1 MKRFIGSIRWKMTLW
16 YSVSIALVYFLFSGC
31 VFLTFRH
38 SCIAESHMRL
48 ANALTLVMTAVE
60 GAPHRLASIE
70 AEFPDSNFHVVTDQ
84 RSLYASA
91 GWVNSGI
98 PSSVSVDSDGY
109 AFVESS
115 TGRHYAIRKASLRVD
130 GSMLHIE
137 VAQDGQQTFEN
148 LGKLQLV
155 LLFSLPGILLVSLL
169 GGYFLAGRVLSP
181 MDEITRKAKEITAD
195 NLSQRLPIGGQ
206 DDEFS
211 RLARVFNE
219 TFERLE
225 DAFDRMKRFT
235 ADASHELRTPLAV
248 VRSLGENA
256 LQGSTGAVC
265 HADAIGS
272 ILEEV
277 DRLTRLLDGL
287 LILTR
292 AESAQ
297 LPLDFNLVSLEE
309 IVLDVVNCL
318 HVLAEEKLQT
328 LVFQGQAELN
338 VKLDESTFKQA
349 LINLIANA
357 IQYTQTG
364 GEITVRVKR
373 CSTKGALV
381 EVDDNGPG
389 IAAEHRGN
397 IFERFYRIDKG
408 RSQATGGS
416 GLGLAIARWA
426 IGLNGGTV
434 EFEAKHDGGSIF
446 RIALPAINPVKASCS
461 RLTDSV
467 SSTAD
472 R

>member
-1 MKRFIGSIRWKMTLW
+1 MTLW
-16 YSVSIALVYFLFSGC
+16 YSVSIALIYFLFSGC
-31 VFLTFRH
+31 VFLTFRQ
-38 SCIAESHMRL
+38 SCIAESRMRL
-48 ANALTLVMTAVE
+48 DNELRLVMSAAE
-60 GAPHRLASIE
+60 RAPGRLASIE
-70 AEFPDSNFHVVTDQ
+70 ADFPDSNFRVMADQ
-84 RSLYASA
+84 RPLYASA
-91 GWVNSGI
+91 GWVNARI
-98 PSSVSVDSDGY
+98 PASPPVDSDGY

-115 TGRHYAIRKASLRVD
+115 TGRHYAIRKTILHVDGGVVLRVD
-130 GSMLHIE
+130 

-148 LGKLQLV
+148 LNKLMLV
-155 LLFSLPGILLVSLL
+155 LLFGLPGILLVSLI

-181 MDEITRKAKEITAD
+181 MDEITRKASQITAD
-195 NLSQRLPIGGQ
+195 DLSQRLPVGGQ
-206 DDEFS
+206 QDEFS

-225 DAFDRMKRFT
+225 DAFKRMKQFT

-248 VRSLGENA
+248 IRSLGENA
-256 LQGSTGAVC
+256 LQSHTDADC
-265 HADAIGS
+265 HADVIGS

-277 DRLTRLLDGL
+277 GRLTRLLDGL

-297 LPLDFNLVSLEE
+297 LPLNFNVVSLDE
-309 IVLDVVNCL
+309 IALDVVSCL
-318 HVLAEEKLQT
+318 NVLAEEKRQT
-328 LVFQGQAELN
+328 LVFHGQAELN
-338 VKLDESTFKQA
+338 VLLDETTFKQA

-357 IQYTQTG
+357 VQYTQDG
-364 GEITVRVKR
+364 GAITVRVRR
-373 CSTKGALV
+373 CSTQGAVV

-397 IFERFYRIDKG
+397 IFERFYRVDKG

-446 RIALPAINPVKASCS
+446 RIALPAANLPKASFGS
-461 RLTDSV
+461 L
-467 SSTAD
+467 ANAAI
-472 R
+472 